1 MFNYG
6 TAKVFYRKKD
16 SFSRTVK
23 VYSRKMQKY
32 CGLAEPQ
39 NFLPQSTPNSR
50 FFRNTV
56 DPRFS
61 KP

>member
-16 SFSRTVK
+16 SFSRTAK

-39 NFLPQSTPNSR
+39 NSLPQTLSS
-50 FFRNTV
+50 
-56 DPRFS
+56 S
-61 KP
+61 KVYP